1 MGRVICDIYF
11 KGEKKLFGEDP
22 TTPSNQK
29 IEAVNN
35 MYGWLYDSGIL
46 KNISFKYEDLND
58 STYFAFDTENLKPY
72 RKDMESCQFTGAE
85 LACLH
90 IFDEK
95 YSPCLYSGAIQLGLP
110 MQTYRGNSGTVSR
123 SWECDLVQTLN
134 TADADDIYHIL
145 KEKGPKEAVTSL
157 FDKYDWDL
165 MRDTIWISVYKDTLG
180 YEDDCNN
187 VTEICV
193 PRKWLEN
200 ILNNAGINLRTWEDE
215 YTCDDTIDIADKAKA
230 EGVILDCSD
239 YNVKVH
245 LDLALEPIYFV
256 VQNNKDEY
264 ERNYIC
270 TKEEIQQVLD
280 SQAYEGYLPYY
291 EDEPELIELSLGIIN
306 TIYVCKSAE
315 KLSECLQGFHNGL
328 YDIFDPFD
336 NNIIHINVPWENRFE
351 ECSKE
356 AMDLAKKYIIACEDI
371 DIKADLLKAFKLIS
385 VERHKQSVTQATAK
399 VLIDGHIICVYNDEM
414 YMQNKDGKSYSNGW
428 RTIPAED
435 VKSYSNYSGGWG
447 SIKSDGDF
455 ISSALKTFPEKV
467 NDILAKSI
475 GNQTLDA
482 KIKAANQIIAEF
494 KNSNDIKHNIER
506 EVKEK

>member
-1 MGRVICDIYF
+1 MERVICDIYF

-22 TTPSNQK
+22 TTPFNQK

-58 STYFAFDTENLKPY
+58 STYFAFDAENLKPY
-72 RKDMESCQFTGAE
+72 RKEMESCLFTGAE
-85 LACLH
+85 LACRH

-110 MQTYRGNSGTVSR
+110 MQTYRDNSGTVSR

-134 TADADDIYHIL
+134 TVNADEIYHIL
-145 KEKGPKEAVTSL
+145 KEKGPAEAVTAV

-180 YEDDCNN
+180 YEDDYNN

-193 PRKWLEN
+193 PREWLTN
-200 ILNNAGINLRTWEDE
+200 FLNNAGIDLRTWKDE

-256 VQNNKDEY
+256 VQNYKAEY
-264 ERNYIC
+264 ERNFIC
-270 TKEEIQQVLD
+270 TEKEIEQVIE
-280 SQAYEGYLPYY
+280 SQAPDCILPYY
-291 EDEPELIELSLGIIN
+291 EDNPESFYLAPGVMNAIF
-306 TIYVCKSAE
+306 VCKSAE
-315 KLSECLQGFHNGL
+315 ALSKGLQGFYNDMN
-328 YDIFDPFD
+328 YKTNTRI
-336 NNIIHINVPWENRFE
+336 PWENCIN

-356 AMDLAKKYIIACEDI
+356 ALDIAKKYIIACEDI
-371 DIKADLLKAFKLIS
+371 DIKADLLKAFNLIS

-399 VLIDGHIICVYNDEM
+399 VLIDGHTICVYNDEM
-414 YMQNKDGKSYSNGW
+414 YIKSKDGKSYSNGW
-428 RTIPAED
+428 RTIPAEH

-447 SIKSDGDF
+447 SIKSDDAF
-455 ISSALKTFPEKV
+455 MNSALKTFPEKV
-467 NDILAKSI
+467 NDILTKSI
-475 GNQTLDA
+475 GSQTLDA

-506 EVKEK
+506 DDKEKYHG